1 MRIRLSAEKKG
12 VMGIT
17 GHVGCG
23 HCHSH
28 NQYIQDDSVGLAVVL
43 ALFQEATGLSLTIK
57 EVRAVT
63 GGKGSITVETVS
75 GGIGVC
81 SPRRGVT
88 VQEARLA
95 KTLEGQSAV
104 RTQALTLDAFGRF
117 YGQGVHETPVALQT
131 AIANAA
137 LDSFVRNF
145 PQQFVWAEE
154 DLKGQ
159 CGLMAGTVLDF
170 AGIPVAV
177 LGTVNATQGG
187 LGPVEDMEG
196 NCVVG
201 SKQKLMVALG
211 IDRKPCLV
219 VEGKVYASIY
229 SDSITEPAFLVR
241 ADPEADNP
249 VVGAALAKAVE
260 GLGFAVSYRTDVMK
274 RVPKSMENATIALGD
289 AIIAGGE
296 RLKKARYSQEKVAAL
311 AELARLV
318 SEDGAGVSF
327 MSDRLHEYIGGTGIM
342 PGTGAVISYVMPKA
356 YRDEYVFPFLTEDD
370 LARYLLAVK
379 AGALS
384 MVPALP
390 EAQKHLEAHCSSR
403 NMNELVLFRS

>member
-12 VMGIT
+12 VMGIA

-63 GGKGSITVETVS
+63 GSKGSITVETVS
-75 GGIGVC
+75 GGIGTC

-95 KTLEGQSAV
+95 KALEGQSAV

-154 DLKGQ
+154 SLQGQ

-170 AGIPVAV
+170 DGTPVAV
-177 LGTVNATQGG
+177 LGTVNATEGG
-187 LGPVEDMEG
+187 LGPVEDLEG
-196 NCVVG
+196 NCVAG
-201 SKQKLMVALG
+201 SKQTLMAALG
-211 IDRKPCLV
+211 IEHTPCLV
-219 VEGKVYASIY
+219 IEGKVYASIY

-241 ADPEADNP
+241 ADPEWDNP
-249 VVGAALAKAVE
+249 VVGAAVAKAVE
-260 GLGFAVSYRTDVMK
+260 GLGFAVTYRTDVMK
-274 RVPKSMENATIALGD
+274 RVPKGMENTTIALGD

-296 RLKKARYSQEKVAAL
+296 RLKQARFAQEKVAAL
-311 AELARLV
+311 ADLARLV

-327 MSDRLHEYIGGTGIM
+327 MSDRLHEHIGGTGAM
-342 PGTGAVISYVMPKA
+342 PGSGAVLSYVMPKS
-356 YRDEYVFPFLTEDD
+356 YRDAYVFPFLTEED

-379 AGALS
+379 AGTMAMLP
-384 MVPALP
+384 VLP
-390 EAQKHLEAHCSSR
+390 EAQKHLDTHCCKQDL
-403 NMNELVLFRS
+403 NELVLPKS